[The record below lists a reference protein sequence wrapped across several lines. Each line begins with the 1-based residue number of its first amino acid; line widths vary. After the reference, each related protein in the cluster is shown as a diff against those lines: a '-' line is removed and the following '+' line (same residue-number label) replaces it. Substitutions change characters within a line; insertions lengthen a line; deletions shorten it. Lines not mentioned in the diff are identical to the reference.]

1 MAFRKMYNILC
12 GDQTLYRT
20 YLHNGI
26 TRHIKNPLN
35 VTLLHRP
42 IKKIMSWNIQE
53 LFWYSKPKKLDNVIE
68 YLKRSDCDVVCL
80 QEVFEI
86 SSLEKILYNKDILK
100 KYPFS
105 ITGCMKSKYL
115 FGENSG
121 LLVLATQPIKYV
133 KFEPLFPFEFPDS
146 FASKGILY
154 FMIGKRNFAST
165 HLQSENELIAAQQMR
180 LAQDSSPFG
189 SDFILLGDLNHTNA
203 DIYLRCKKNNY
214 CRTHDSNRI
223 LDYILPMNEKY
234 CDINVEID
242 NIYLEGVSDHYPLIA
257 TFNK

>member
-1 MAFRKMYNILC
+1 
-12 GDQTLYRT
+12 
-20 YLHNGI
+20 
-26 TRHIKNPLN
+26 
-35 VTLLHRP
+35 
-42 IKKIMSWNIQE
+42 MSTSVESAAAQDAI
-53 LFWYSKPKKLDNVIE
+53 
-68 YLKRSDCDVVCL
+68 
-80 QEVFEI
+80 
-86 SSLEKILYNKDILK
+86 
-100 KYPFS
+100 
-105 ITGCMKSKYL
+105 
-115 FGENSG
+115 
-121 LLVLATQPIKYV
+121 
-133 KFEPLFPFEFPDS
+133 LFPVAGSSTSKVLPD
-146 FASKGILY
+146 
-154 FMIGKRNFAST
+154 FAST

>member
-1 MAFRKMYNILC
+1 MAFRKIYNLLC
-12 GDQTLYRT
+12 SNQTFHKT

-26 TRHIKNPLN
+26 PRYIQNPLN
-35 VTLLHRP
+35 VTLLERP

-53 LFWYSKPKKLDNVIE
+53 LFWYSNPKKLNNVIE
-68 YLKRSDCDVVCL
+68 YLKQSDCDVVCL

-121 LLVLATQPIKYV
+121 LLVLANQPIKYV

-154 FMIGKRNFAST
+154 FMVGNRNFAST

-189 SDFILLGDLNHTNA
+189 SNFILLGDLNHSNA
-203 DIYLRCKKNNY
+203 DIYLRCEKNNY

-223 LDYILPMNEKY
+223 LDYILPMNQQY
-234 CDINVEID
+234 RDIDVIVD
-242 NIYLEGVSDHYPLIA
+242 NICLTGVSDHWPLIA

>member
-80 QEVFEI
+80 AE
-86 SSLEKILYNKDILK
+86 
-100 KYPFS
+100 
-105 ITGCMKSKYL
+105 
-115 FGENSG
+115 
-121 LLVLATQPIKYV
+121 
-133 KFEPLFPFEFPDS
+133 
-146 FASKGILY
+146 
-154 FMIGKRNFAST
+154 
-165 HLQSENELIAAQQMR
+165 
-180 LAQDSSPFG
+180 
-189 SDFILLGDLNHTNA
+189 A
-203 DIYLRCKKNNY
+203 DIDGVCDELEINGC
-214 CRTHDSNRI
+214 TDSA
-223 LDYILPMNEKY
+223 
-234 CDINVEID
+234 
-242 NIYLEGVSDHYPLIA
+242 YLEFDSTA
-257 TFNK
+257 TEDDG

>member
-26 TRHIKNPLN
+26 PRHINNPLN
-35 VTLLHRP
+35 VTLLERP

-53 LFWYSKPKKLDNVIE
+53 LFWYSNPKKINNVIE
-68 YLKRSDCDVVCL
+68 YLKQSDCDVVCL

-121 LLVLATQPIKYV
+121 LLVLANQPIKYV

-146 FASKGILY
+146 FASKGVLY
-154 FMIGKRNFAST
+154 FTVGKRNFATT
-165 HLQSENELIAAQQMR
+165 HLQSANELIAAQQMR

-189 SDFILLGDLNHTNA
+189 SNFILLGDLNHRHA

-214 CRTHDSNRI
+214 SRTSEDNTI
-223 LDYILPMNEKY
+223 IDYILPMNEKY
-234 CDINVEID
+234 CDIDVIVD
-242 NIYLEGVSDHYPLIA
+242 NICLTGVSDHWPLIA